1 MDYGIAKSINAI
13 GTVAGWG
20 LVGLG
25 AISFFVTA
33 QSDFLAAMFSG
44 GILSFSGLALVAMC
58 QMANA
63 TIHTAE
69 ESKTTND
76 LLRELL
82 KNSRSPNFPS
92 ARDTTTPPVKA
103 NAKPDDVSP
112 NLAQYAPRPDDQIEH
127 VKVYKGHTIQ
137 KVAGTRIFLA
147 DGRDFSG
154 ILAAEKHID
163 SLN

>member
-13 GTVAGWG
+13 GSVAGWA
-20 LVGLG
+20 LVSLG
-25 AISFFVTA
+25 AISFIVTA
-33 QSDFLAAMFSG
+33 ENDFLAGIFSG
-44 GILSFSGLALVAMC
+44 GILAFSGLALVAMC

-82 KNSRSPNFPS
+82 KNNRSLGSLP
-92 ARDTTTPPVKA
+92 ARDGTTPPVRTHT
-103 NAKPDDVSP
+103 KPNDHSQNP
-112 NLAQYAPRPDDQIEH
+112 AEYTPRPDDQVEH

-137 KVAGTRIFLA
+137 KVSGTRIFLA

-154 ILAAEKHID
+154 ILAAEKYID

>member
-13 GTVAGWG
+13 GAVVGWG

-25 AISFFVTA
+25 AISFTVIA
-33 QSDFLAAMFSG
+33 QNDFPAAIFSG
-44 GILSFSGLALVAMC
+44 GILVFSGLALVAMC

-82 KNSRSPNFPS
+82 KNSSSPDLPPS
-92 ARDTTTPPVKA
+92 RGETTPSMKA
-103 NAKPDDVSP
+103 NEMRDDVSP
-112 NLAQYAPRPDDQIEH
+112 NLAHYTPRPHDKIEH

-137 KVAGTRIFLA
+137 KIAGTRIFLA

-154 ILAAEKHID
+154 ILAAEQHID
-163 SLN
+163 SLD